1 MTVAFRN
8 VEAPGGV
15 VEEWPYEALVTVLE
29 RGLVADWQP
38 VLRAIRAH
46 PWGTVAR
53 RVEHYLGYTD
63 DADVRAL
70 FGALLER
77 ARWDQEQA
85 ERAVIAARVRAAI
98 AKSGLTQTEFAARV
112 GTSRS
117 RLSTY
122 ASGRVTPAATML
134 LRIEAE
140 KSPVRL
146 VRGCSRSE

>member
-1 MTVAFRN
+1 MSVAFRN
-8 VEAPGGV
+8 VEVPGGV

-29 RGLVADWQP
+29 RGLAPDWQP

-53 RVEHYLGYTD
+53 RVEQYLDYTD

-70 FGALLER
+70 FGAFLAR
-77 ARWDQEQA
+77 ARSDREQA
-85 ERAVIAARVRAAI
+85 ERSTVAARVRAAI
-98 AKSGLTQTEFAARV
+98 AKSGLTQTEFAARI

-134 LRIEAE
+134 LRIERAAQV
-140 KSPVRL
+140 S
-146 VRGCSRSE
+146 